1 MSPPTPAEPR
11 APATV
16 SIGLPIYNGARTMRR
31 TLDALLGQTFTDFS
45 VLLSDNASTD
55 DTEAIGR
62 EYAERDPRVRY
73 VRQPVNLGAIGNFLY
88 VFEHS
93 RGPYYSWLA
102 CDDFYDTPTHLDR
115 LRERLDAG
123 DALAFPNVNHFDL
136 LPDGS
141 VSPRRRDAF
150 GHFRAA
156 DSRVAMTRLAIRGTS
171 HQLYGMFRREV
182 VARYLPYLA
191 ADATWACFN
200 EARFLH
206 WVFSRERCSFVNE
219 ESLNVCHHTGAVSR
233 NVRPLLLLRD
243 YLRLNS
249 LIPAIYAD
257 ADYSPADKLRLL
269 GDLGRANAPYLGYLA
284 ARSVPAAAVEAW
296 SWITSRPSRR

>member
-31 TLDALLGQTFTDFS
+31 TLDALLGQTFTDFT

-123 DALAFPNVNHFDL
+123 DALAFPNVNLFDL
-136 LPDGS
+136 HPDGRL
-141 VSPRRRDAF
+141 VPRSRDGF
-150 GHFRAA
+150 RHFRGA
-156 DSRVAMTRLAIRGTS
+156 DSRVAMTRLAMRGTS
-171 HQLYGMFRREV
+171 HQVYGMFRREV
-182 VARYLPYLA
+182 VERHLRYLA
-191 ADATWACFN
+191 ADATWSCFN
-200 EARFLH
+200 ESRFLH
-206 WVFSRERCSFVNE
+206 WVFSRERCSFVND
-219 ESLNVCHHTGAVSR
+219 ESLNVCHHADNVSH
-233 NVRPLLLLRD
+233 NVRPVLLLRD
-243 YLRLNS
+243 YVRLTG
-249 LIPAIYAD
+249 LIPLIYVD
-257 ADYSPADKLRLL
+257 ADYSPADKLRMLV
-269 GDLGRANAPYLGYLA
+269 DLGRVHAPYLGYLA
-284 ARSVPAAAVEAW
+284 ARSVPAVAADAW
-296 SWITSRPSRR
+296 SWITTRRGPR